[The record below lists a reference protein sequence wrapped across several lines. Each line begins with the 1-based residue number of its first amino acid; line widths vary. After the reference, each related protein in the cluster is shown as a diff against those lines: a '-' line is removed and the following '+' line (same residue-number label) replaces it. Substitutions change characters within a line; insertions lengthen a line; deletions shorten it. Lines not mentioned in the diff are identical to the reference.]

1 MKKYSKKII
10 VLIILVVAIIIWA
23 AFFGVYRVNKNGERV
38 SLLPNSKIGMEFG
51 KTRVI
56 TASVSEETI
65 KTVYD
70 AEGQVV
76 EQEEGVEY
84 TEEAGYKIEE
94 SKVNED
100 SAKTVEN
107 YKKVKQIIEERLENR
122 RIPEFFVD
130 MDEKTGK
137 IEIQIPEDESADEI
151 QNFIQNSG
159 SLMLLDGETFEVV
172 FDSSTL
178 EKAEVLYSQ
187 GDFETAVFLQM
198 SFNEEGT
205 AKLKELNEIYVE
217 KTVTQTN
224 EEGVEEDVT
233 ESKVVWV
240 IVNDAFL
247 GTATI
252 PNILYE
258 DKLTLTFGLSNDN
271 NEIQTAVQE
280 AQKQAILLNSG
291 VAPLVYDY
299 TNEVKETNISQKMIF
314 ILAAI
319 IGVIFTVASIY
330 LIIKFKENGFVATYF
345 QVGFLSALLLILRL
359 TGVVITMEGIA
370 GILISIVLEYI
381 FTYIVLKNLLAGTEG
396 MYKEAN
402 LAFFLKTLPVYV
414 VAVVF
419 AFATRAH
426 ISSFGTTLF
435 WGILMIYVYNFIFSK
450 YVFENLKD
458 GGNDENI

>member
-1 MKKYSKKII
+1 VKKYSKTLI
-10 VLIILVVAIIIWA
+10 VFIILVVAIIMWA
-23 AFFGVYRVNKNGERV
+23 AFFGVYKINENGERV
-38 SLLPNSKIGMEFG
+38 SLLPDFKLGMEFG

-56 TASVSEETI
+56 TATVNETTVT
-65 KTVYD
+65 TVYD
-70 AEGQVV
+70 AEGKIVDQ
-76 EQEEGVEY
+76 QEGVEY

-94 SKVNED
+94 QKVNED
-100 SAKTVEN
+100 SAKTIEN
-107 YKKVKQIIEERLENR
+107 YNKVKQIIEERLENR
-122 RIPEFFVD
+122 RISQFFVD
-130 MDEKTGK
+130 MDEATGK
-137 IEIQIPEDESADEI
+137 IEIQIPEDEAADEI
-151 QNFIQNSG
+151 QNYIQNSG

-172 FDSSTL
+172 FDSSAL

-205 AKLKELNEIYVE
+205 AKLKELSEIYVE

-224 EEGVEEDVT
+224 EEGVEEEVT

-240 IVNDAFL
+240 ILNDAFL
-247 GTATI
+247 GTTTI
-252 PNILYE
+252 PNIVYD
-258 DKLTLTFGLSNDN
+258 DKIMLTFGVTNDN
-271 NEIQTAVQE
+271 TEIQTAVQE

-291 VAPLVYDY
+291 TSPIVYDY
-299 TNEVKETNISQKMIF
+299 SNEVKETNISQKIILIF
-314 ILAAI
+314 AAV
-319 IGVIFTVASIY
+319 IGGIFTLASIY

-345 QVGFLSALLLILRL
+345 QVGFLSALLLILEL

-396 MYKEAN
+396 MYKESN

-419 AFATRAH
+419 AFAARAH